1 MGRWWT
7 GYTSISG
14 SMLSIALSHGGLWL
28 LAAAWRL
35 QSSYGYGL
43 VEVKIPAEKMC
54 LIAAYGVR
62 DASPKAHGQRF
73 CVSSKERGC
82 EHDDAAQH
90 RPISR
95 SSGTSR
101 RRASLP
107 RHGPQCLPAR
117 GALSN

>member
-62 DASPKAHGQRF
+62 DASCSTLQRGSYARQF
-73 CVSSKERGC
+73 PTWPQD
-82 EHDDAAQH
+82 HQ
-90 RPISR
+90 
-95 SSGTSR
+95 TSR
-101 RRASLP
+101 RTANVVP
-107 RHGPQCLPAR
+107 GE
-117 GALSN
+117 G